1 MIDFN
6 KNNQNN
12 AEETLNKYNQ
22 EVTTLLGELLE
33 NKDEE
38 FITKLM
44 TMVFKLGINPNDPIF
59 VILGALGNLEFLI
72 EQAPAA
78 LQQQFT
84 EWRVILG
91 SCKHK
96 NIKRRSQT
104 IKRMSPTLL
113 TNCSTSQI
121 NALVVPCDR

>member
-6 KNNQNN
+6 KNNPNN
-12 AEETLNKYNQ
+12 AEETPNKYNQ

-38 FITKLM
+38 FIAELM
-44 TMVFKLGINPNDPIF
+44 TIVFKLGINPNDPMF

-78 LQQQFT
+78 L
-84 EWRVILG
+84 
-91 SCKHK
+91 
-96 NIKRRSQT
+96 
-104 IKRMSPTLL
+104 
-113 TNCSTSQI
+113 
-121 NALVVPCDR
+121 